1 MGFKDLFITRE
12 EQPSVNT
19 MPDYDDPEPTLDYLE
34 KVSTFESVTPD
45 ANFINDVY
53 NKAGLS
59 DLSRSI
65 FKVEEISAT
74 LPNTLP
80 EDTLRQ
86 SIIGVLSSFNL
97 SVSDLVYDGKSRLD
111 NVETCRSEAEADY
124 NNRISNNND
133 QIESL
138 KRKISDLEAENLNIT
153 ESKNMMNSA
162 AYKEEERIN
171 KLITFINPSN
181 SKEEV

>member
-12 EQPSVNT
+12 EQPSVNI
-19 MPDYDDPEPTLDYLE
+19 MPDYDNPEPTLDYSE

-97 SVSDLVYDGKSRLD
+97 SVF
-111 NVETCRSEAEADY
+111 NE
-124 NNRISNNND
+124 
-133 QIESL
+133 
-138 KRKISDLEAENLNIT
+138 
-153 ESKNMMNSA
+153 
-162 AYKEEERIN
+162 
-171 KLITFINPSN
+171 
-181 SKEEV
+181 